1 METNYREIN
10 YMEQSVHVLQNLSE
24 SNEQFEK
31 KLDFIKKLEEKEVD
45 WREANRLSKIW
56 YCIKYRSC
64 RYAPEVYHKVMS
76 YDKINL

>member
-10 YMEQSVHVLQNLSE
+10 YMGQTIHVLQCLSE

-31 KLDFIKKLEEKEVD
+31 KLEFIKKMEKKEVD

-64 RYAPEVYHKVMS
+64 RYAPEVYHKIMS
-76 YDKINL
+76 YDKLSL